1 MSESLKIVII
11 IAECDNL
18 AWNRISY
25 FSQAPI
31 RGLSN
36 EWSVNKNAIIE
47 CIPPLVTISLCLS
60 SHLNLIFNTEKVKDV
75 LLFIKHDHNY
85 YINRPENKILQF
97 YTTQGNKIILYYLS
111 YLYSTVLA
119 FLLGPT
125 ISLVID
131 LIVPSN
137 HSKEKSLPVI
147 VDYGVDTQQYFYYV
161 FIPVY
166 IAIFIVA
173 MVISTSYSAY
183 MLYVQHACALF
194 AIVSYQLRT
203 IHILDTSSLI
213 NLKDHHLLE
222 KYKNVELSQEEKE
235 KIFRKLLLC
244 IKEHKNAIRYSNLVE
259 SLFAKFILA
268 QMFFHIICLSI
279 GGVGTVL
286 NLGNTD
292 EMTRFGSL
300 ALAQAIHIFILCLP
314 GQRLLNHSEEVYVAT
329 CEVVWYML
337 PKKFHSLYM
346 LLIARTMKFSK
357 ITAFKMAVMSMET
370 FLAIIQTT
378 MSYFTMLLSTI

>member
-1 MSESLKIVII
+1 M
-11 IAECDNL
+11 
-18 AWNRISY
+18 
-25 FSQAPI
+25 
-31 RGLSN
+31 
-36 EWSVNKNAIIE
+36 
-47 CIPPLVTISLCLS
+47 TISLCLS

-75 LLFIKHDHNY
+75 LLFIKNDHNY
-85 YINRPENKILQF
+85 YMNRPENKILQF

-111 YLYSTVLA
+111 YLYSTLLA
-119 FLLGPT
+119 FLLVPT
-125 ISLVID
+125 VSLVID
-131 LIVPSN
+131 LIVPSS
-137 HSKEKSLPVI
+137 HSKEKSLPVV

-161 FIPVY
+161 LIPVY
-166 IAIFIVA
+166 IAIFMVA
-173 MVISTSYSAY
+173 MVISTGYSAY

-194 AIVSYQLRT
+194 AVVSYQLRT
-203 IHILDTSSLI
+203 MHILDTSSLI

-222 KYKNVELSQEEKE
+222 KYKNVELSQEEKAT
-235 KIFRKLLLC
+235 IFRKLLLC

-329 CEVVWYML
+329 CEVVWYMF
-337 PKKFHSLYM
+337 PKKFHNLYM
-346 LLIARTMKFSK
+346 LLIARTMIFSK

>member
-1 MSESLKIVII
+1 MIE
-11 IAECDNL
+11 A
-18 AWNRISY
+18 
-25 FSQAPI
+25 
-31 RGLSN
+31 RGDFQ
-36 EWSVNKNAIIE
+36 KY
-47 CIPPLVTISLCLS
+47 
-60 SHLNLIFNTEKVKDV
+60 VKDV
-75 LLFIKHDHNY
+75 LLFIKNDHNY
-85 YINRPENKILQF
+85 YMNRPENKILQF
-97 YTTQGNKIILYYLS
+97 YTTRGNKIVLYYLS

-119 FLLGPT
+119 FLLVPT
-125 ISLVID
+125 RSLVID

-137 HSKEKSLPVI
+137 HSKEKILPVI

-161 FIPVY
+161 FIPAY
-166 IAIFIVA
+166 IAIFVVA

-203 IHILDTSSLI
+203 MHILDTSSLI
-213 NLKDHHLLE
+213 NLKEHHLLE
-222 KYKNVELSQEEKE
+222 KYKNVKLSQEEKE

-244 IKEHKNAIRYSNLVE
+244 IEEHKNAIRYSNLVE

-268 QMFFHIICLSI
+268 QMFFHIICLTI

-329 CEVVWYML
+329 CEVVWYMF
-337 PKKFHSLYM
+337 PKKFHILYM
-346 LLIARTMKFSK
+346 LLIARTMIFSK

-370 FLAIIQTT
+370 FLTVKISYYNSLDNRKSIRNFIIIYIFRLFKPQ
-378 MSYFTMLLSTI
+378 

>member
-131 LIVPSN
+131 LIQSN

-194 AIVSYQLRT
+194 AIVSYQLKT

>member
-1 MSESLKIVII
+1 M
-11 IAECDNL
+11 
-18 AWNRISY
+18 
-25 FSQAPI
+25 
-31 RGLSN
+31 
-36 EWSVNKNAIIE
+36 
-47 CIPPLVTISLCLS
+47 
-60 SHLNLIFNTEKVKDV
+60 IFFCFLLLQVKDV

-97 YTTQGNKIILYYLS
+97 YTTQGNKIILYYLCKS
-111 YLYSTVLA
+111 ALVQNEEKLFSSTLKAFSILAYLYSTVLA

-131 LIVPSN
+131 LIQSN

-213 NLKDHHLLE
+213 NLKDHRLLE

>member
-1 MSESLKIVII
+1 M
-11 IAECDNL
+11 
-18 AWNRISY
+18 
-25 FSQAPI
+25 
-31 RGLSN
+31 
-36 EWSVNKNAIIE
+36 
-47 CIPPLVTISLCLS
+47 
-60 SHLNLIFNTEKVKDV
+60 
-75 LLFIKHDHNY
+75 
-85 YINRPENKILQF
+85 NRPENKILQF
-97 YTTQGNKIILYYLS
+97 YTTQGNKIILYYLL

-119 FLLGPT
+119 FLLVPT

-166 IAIFIVA
+166 IAIFMVA
-173 MVISTSYSAY
+173 MVVSTSYSAY
-183 MLYVQHACALF
+183 ILYVQHACALF
-194 AIVSYQLRT
+194 AILSYRLRT
-203 IHILDTSSLI
+203 MHILDTSSLI
-213 NLKDHHLLE
+213 NLKNHHLLE

-259 SLFAKFILA
+259 SLFTKYILA

-286 NLGNTD
+286 NLGNMD

-370 FLAIIQTT
+370 FLAVKISYCNSLDKRKSIRNFIIIYIFRLFKPQ
-378 MSYFTMLLSTI
+378 

>member
-131 LIVPSN
+131 LIQSN

-213 NLKDHHLLE
+213 NLKDHRLLE